1 MTDTLFNR
9 SKNPRGIKLSYP
21 SMGPGGKPIRAPR
34 TEHETES
41 HLSRTWGIDYDD
53 NLQAAK
59 DILAEFGSEEFVEYL
74 ENSGLGNFSPMLRGL
89 YDVHLQREA
98 AIKEASRGLSYD
110 GMEKLTVQ
118 GINNRTRDNL
128 NIMFNDVKDQYVREN
143 GTISTALPQTDMFK
157 PQGD

>member
-21 SMGPGGKPIRAPR
+21 SMRPGGKARAPR

-59 DILAEFGSEEFVEYL
+59 DILAEFGSEDFVSYL
-74 ENSGLGNFSPMLRGL
+74 EDSSLGNYSPMLQGL

-98 AIKEASRGLSYD
+98 AIKEASRDLSYD
-110 GMEKLTVQ
+110 SMEKLTVQ
-118 GINNRTRDNL
+118 GINNKTRDNL
-128 NIMFNDVKDQYVREN
+128 NMMFTNVKDQYVREH
-143 GTISTALPQTDMFK
+143 GTISTALPQTDMFN